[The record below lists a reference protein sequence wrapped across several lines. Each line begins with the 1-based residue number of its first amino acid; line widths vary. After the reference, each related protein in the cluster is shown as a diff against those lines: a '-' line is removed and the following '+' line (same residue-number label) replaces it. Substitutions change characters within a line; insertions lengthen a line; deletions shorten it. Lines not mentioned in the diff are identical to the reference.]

1 MVLTAMN
8 ELAKPIPFDP
18 HYEVVDDD
26 EAETVRHLN
35 ETLRRIRETTY
46 RDGGCPLRS
55 VHAKSHGLL
64 RGELQVLPDLPVELC
79 QGLFAAPGR
88 YPVAMRFS
96 TVPGDLLDDRIS
108 TPRGLA
114 IKVSGVSGPRLP
126 GSEHEQT
133 QDFVLVTGPAFGAPN
148 AKKFLSNLKLLAGTT
163 DKAPGLKRALSA
175 VLRGTEHLVEAVG
188 GESSTLK
195 ALGGYPETHIL
206 GETFYSQA
214 PLLYGNYMAKI
225 SVAPVAPAL
234 VALAG
239 AKVDLDDKP
248 DGLRAA
254 VVDYFASQGA
264 EWEVR
269 VQLCTDL
276 DKMPIEDASV
286 AWPEAAS
293 PYRAVARITAPAQA
307 AWTAERVASIDEGM
321 SFSPWQGLASHRP
334 LGSVMRARRETYAK
348 SAAFRADHQARVP

>member
-1 MVLTAMN
+1 
-8 ELAKPIPFDP
+8 
-18 HYEVVDDD
+18 
-26 EAETVRHLN
+26 
-35 ETLRRIRETTY
+35 
-46 RDGGCPLRS
+46 
-55 VHAKSHGLL
+55 
-64 RGELQVLPDLPVELC
+64 
-79 QGLFAAPGR
+79 
-88 YPVAMRFS
+88 
-96 TVPGDLLDDRIS
+96 
-108 TPRGLA
+108 
-114 IKVSGVSGPRLP
+114 
-126 GSEHEQT
+126 
-133 QDFVLVTGPAFGAPN
+133 
-148 AKKFLSNLKLLAGTT
+148 LKLLAGTT